1 MLEICVHKYQKLSGG
16 VVQPRCHRGFM
27 SEVPGKAQASYVTA
41 IPPRELPQNLPA
53 PVLRA
58 VIYKKELVIITEL
71 PESPAGAVR
80 LFIEAFQSFFF
91 IVDGDD
97 ETDLLQILPPR
108 YPSSIT
114 IPFYLYALL

>member
-1 MLEICVHKYQKLSGG
+1 MLEICVHEDQKLPGG

-27 SEVPGKAQASYVTA
+27 SEVPGKAKASDVA
-41 IPPRELPQNLPA
+41 AVPPRELPQNLPA
-53 PVLRA
+53 PILRA
-58 VIYKKELVIITEL
+58 VIYKKELVIIAEL
-71 PESPAGAVR
+71 PKSPAGAVH
-80 LFIEAFQSFFF
+80 LLIEAFQSFLF

-114 IPFYLYALL
+114 VLFYI